1 MELGLKCHLQTWGNG
16 KGNASSQTQFL
27 LGCVLSLPRYRERE
41 KEGSLGTL
49 PSSGDMLGPKRDM
62 WLWQIVAVFL
72 AHVSLSLGVEK
83 VLLSVLAGS
92 SLCSSVGTFLNRQSQ
107 GR

>member
-1 MELGLKCHLQTWGNG
+1 MVS

-49 PSSGDMLGPKRDM
+49 PSSGDMPGPKGDT
-62 WLWQIVAVFL
+62 WLWQRVAVFVG
-72 AHVSLSLGVEK
+72 HFSWSLGVKK
-83 VLLSVLAGS
+83 VLLSVLAGG
-92 SLCSSVGTFLNRQSQ
+92 SLCSSVGTILNRQSQ